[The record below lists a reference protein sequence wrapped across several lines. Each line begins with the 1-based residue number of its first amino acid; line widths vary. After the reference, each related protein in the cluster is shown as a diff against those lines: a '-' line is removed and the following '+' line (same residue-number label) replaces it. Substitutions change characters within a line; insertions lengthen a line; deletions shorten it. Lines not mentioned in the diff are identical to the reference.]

1 MNKYFVYTFYDFIKI
16 IDKNS
21 LKLEIDNFTK
31 SKTIRGTILLAD
43 EGINASISGNKKDLD
58 HTIAFIK
65 KKINTKIPNL
75 KVNETDFLP
84 FNRFKVRLKKEIV
97 SLGKGK
103 IEVNKN
109 TAIRVNPL
117 NWNKII
123 SDANT
128 ILLDV
133 RNTFEIAIGKFEN
146 AINLNTVS
154 FREFPSKI
162 ISKKYNK
169 NAKVAM
175 YCTGGIRCEKASA
188 YLRSIGY
195 KDLYQLDGGIIKYLE
210 YYKEKKHETLWSG
223 ECFVFD
229 ERVTIDQNLKKGNYL
244 QCYGCR
250 MPLSEDD
257 LISDK
262 YIKGIVCPHCYK
274 NRSNKQKLSS
284 FMRQK
289 QINIAERSNKNHS
302 FKKITLGSINK

>member
-16 IDKNS
+16 IDKKS
-21 LKLEIDNFTK
+21 LKLEIDNFIK
-31 SKTIRGTILLAD
+31 SKSIRGTILLAD
-43 EGINASISGNKKDLD
+43 EGINASISGNKKDLEN
-58 HTIAFIK
+58 IIEFIK
-65 KKINTKIPNL
+65 KKINIKTLNL

-84 FNRFKVRLKKEIV
+84 FNKFKVRLKKEIV

-117 NWNKII
+117 NWNKIVR
-123 SDANT
+123 DTNT

-133 RNTFEIAIGKFEN
+133 RNKFEIAIGKFEN
-146 AINLNTVS
+146 SLNLNTVS

-162 ISKKYNK
+162 VSEKFNK
-169 NAKVAM
+169 DAKVAM

-195 KDLYQLDGGIIKYLE
+195 KNLYQLDGGIINYLE

-229 ERVTIDQNLKKGNYL
+229 DRVTIDQNLKKGNYL

-262 YIKGIVCPHCYK
+262 YIKGIVCPNCYK

-289 QINIAERSNKNHS
+289 QIDIAERGNKKHR
-302 FKKITLGSINK
+302 FKKITLDSISK

>member
-1 MNKYFVYTFYDFIKI
+1 MNKYFVYTFYDFVRI
-16 IDKNS
+16 IDKKI
-21 LKLEIDNFTK
+21 LKLEIDDFTK

-43 EGINASISGNKKDLD
+43 EGINASISGNKKELD
-58 HTIAFIK
+58 NIIAFIEK
-65 KKINTKIPNL
+65 KTNIKILNL
-75 KVNETDFLP
+75 KVHETDFLP
-84 FNRFKVRLKKEIV
+84 FNKFKVRIKKEIV
-97 SLGKGK
+97 SLGKGE

-109 TAIRVNPL
+109 TAIRIHPL

-123 SDANT
+123 RDANT
-128 ILLDV
+128 ILIDV

-146 AINLNTVS
+146 ALNLNTVS

-162 ISKKYNK
+162 INKKFNK
-169 NAKVAM
+169 DAKVAM

-188 YLRSIGY
+188 YLKSIGF
-195 KDLYQLDGGIIKYLE
+195 KNLYQLDGGIIKYLE

-229 ERVTIDQNLKKGNYL
+229 DRVTIDQNLKKGNYF

-257 LISDK
+257 LVSDK

-274 NRSNKQKLSS
+274 NRSNKQRLSS

-302 FKKITLGSINK
+302 FKKITLSSINK